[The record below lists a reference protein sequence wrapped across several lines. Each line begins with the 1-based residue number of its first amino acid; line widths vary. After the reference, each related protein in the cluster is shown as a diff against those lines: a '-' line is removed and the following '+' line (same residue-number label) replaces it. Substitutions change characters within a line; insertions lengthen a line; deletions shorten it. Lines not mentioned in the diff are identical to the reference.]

1 MKEISEE
8 TVLKVDDKKNSTSRE
23 RTDEQELL
31 NIKNFLVELTN

>member
-23 RTDEQELL
+23 RPDEQELL

>member
-8 TVLKVDDKKNSTSRE
+8 TVLKFDDRKNSTSRE
-23 RTDEQELL
+23 RPDEQELL